1 MDKPESPTSV
11 VVVDDDPALSD
22 LLVQYINVLG
32 FRAVAVPP
40 DSSEQ
45 VAFSIVAQT
54 PDVVLLDIDLGET
67 SGLDVARDLRQH
79 GYDGTVVAMTG
90 LVFTEPPGKGRLVSF
105 NALWSKPIDPD
116 RIGFG
121 LLRSGDRT
129 GQKIFQESAKLR

>member
-11 VVVDDDPALSD
+11 VIVDDDPALTD

-32 FRAVAVPP
+32 FRAIAVPP
-40 DSSEQ
+40 VSSEQ

-67 SGLDVARDLRQH
+67 SGLDVARDLRQQ

-90 LVFTEPPGKGRLVSF
+90 LVFTESPGKGRLVSF

-116 RIGFG
+116 VIKAF
-121 LLRSGDRT
+121 LSALSRSNPR
-129 GQKIFQESAKLR
+129 